1 MNTQTTTL
9 DRNSEQIVSVI
20 ADDLMENNQS
30 RNQVINKLVNAGGS
44 YTDAAI
50 AVDAVISGLRSAFRR
65 RIWTGL
71 AWVAGG
77 IGLTAL
83 TGGTF
88 IFYGA
93 VLYGLYEAL
102 RCTYHGY
109 LKTY

>member
-1 MNTQTTTL
+1 MQATPC
-9 DRNSEQIVSVI
+9 I
-20 ADDLMENNQS
+20 
-30 RNQVINKLVNAGGS
+30 
-44 YTDAAI
+44 DAAI
-50 AVDAVISGLRSAFRR
+50 AVDAAVGVLCSVFRR

-71 AWVAGG
+71 AQAAGG

-102 RCTYHGY
+102 RCTHHG
-109 LKTY
+109 